1 MIMKKSNKALISFLC
16 VALSVI
22 LAASFAG
29 CAGKKQTEE
38 PTNEATVDEADKTYP
53 VSTDDEA
60 KAIGGL
66 EAMGFDPATLGIEP
80 EIINDDNPVGF
91 QLDKPKKGENIAVLH
106 TDYGDITLRL
116 FPSQAPKTV
125 TNFVNLAK
133 AGKYN
138 NTTFH
143 RVIKD
148 FVIQGGHSGEDPNH
162 PNGIS
167 SYGDEFKDEFC
178 DKLFNIRG
186 AVSMANN
193 AKDSN
198 GSQFFI
204 NQTTKDAFVNGG
216 GWAKYDELWEGVKT
230 QLKNY
235 RDSNLLQAFVDEN
248 GDKFINTAVIPD
260 EVKVLY
266 NQNGGNPN
274 LDGVYNAAD
283 RGNTVFAQVIDGMD
297 TVDKIAAAKVGDKD
311 VPLENIVINSVEIKK
326 Y

>member
-1 MIMKKSNKALISFLC
+1 MIMREFNKALISFLC
-16 VALSVI
+16 VALSLV
-22 LAASFAG
+22 LALSFVG
-29 CAGKKQTEE
+29 CSGKKQTEE
-38 PTNEATVDEADKTYP
+38 DTKAATADEAETTYP

-80 EIINDDNPVGF
+80 NITEDDNAVGF
-91 QLDKPKKGENIAVLH
+91 QLEKPQKGENIAVLH

-116 FPSQAPKTV
+116 FQKQAPKTV

-148 FVIQGGHSGEDPNH
+148 FVIQGGHYGEDPNH

-167 SYGDEFKDEFC
+167 SYGDEFEDEFC
-178 DKLFNIRG
+178 DKLYNIRG
-186 AVSMANN
+186 AVSMANS

-204 NQTTKDAFVNGG
+204 NQTTKDKFVNDG
-216 GWAKYDELWEGVKT
+216 GWTKFDDVWKNIKT
-230 QLKNY
+230 RLKSY
-235 RDSNLLQAFVDEN
+235 KDSNLVKAFIDEN
-248 GDKFINTAVIPD
+248 GDKFINTAIIPE
-260 EVKVLY
+260 EVKSLY
-266 NQNGGNPN
+266 NENGGNPN
-274 LDGVYNAAD
+274 LDGVFNAAD

-297 TVDKIAAAKVGDKD
+297 VVDKIANVTVDDKD
-311 VPLENIVINSVEIKK
+311 VPLENVVINSVEIKK

>member
-1 MIMKKSNKALISFLC
+1 MIMRQFNKALISFLC
-16 VALSVI
+16 VALSLV
-22 LAASFAG
+22 LALSFVG
-29 CAGKKQTEE
+29 CSGNKQTDED
-38 PTNEATVDEADKTYP
+38 TKAATVDEVETTFP

-66 EAMGFDPATLGIEP
+66 EALGFDPATLGIEP
-80 EIINDDNPVGF
+80 KIKEDDNAVGF
-91 QLDKPKKGENIAVLH
+91 QLEKPQKGETIAVLH
-106 TDYGDITLRL
+106 TDYGDITLR
-116 FPSQAPKTV
+116 FFAKQAPKTV

-148 FVIQGGHSGEDPNH
+148 FVIQGGHYGEDQNH

-167 SYGDEFKDEFC
+167 SYGDEFEDEFC

-204 NQTTKDAFVNGG
+204 NQTTKDSFVSNGG
-216 GWAKYDELWEGVKT
+216 WSKYDEVWENIRT

-235 RDSNLLQAFVDEN
+235 KDSNLLNAFVDEN
-248 GDKFINTAVIPD
+248 GDKFINTAIIPD
-260 EVKVLY
+260 EVKSLY
-266 NQNGGNPN
+266 NKNGGNPN
-274 LDGVYNAAD
+274 LDGVFNAAD

-297 TVDKIAAAKVGDKD
+297 VVDKIANVKTDDKD
-311 VPLENIVINSVEIKK
+311 VPLENVVINSVEIKK

>member
-1 MIMKKSNKALISFLC
+1 MRKFNKALISFLC
-16 VALSVI
+16 VALSLV
-22 LAASFAG
+22 LALSFAG
-29 CAGKKQTEE
+29 CSGKKQTEE
-38 PTNEATVDEADKTYP
+38 DTKAATADEADTTYP

-60 KAIGGL
+60 KAISGL

-80 EIINDDNPVGF
+80 KIIEDDNAVGF
-91 QLDKPKKGENIAVLH
+91 QLEKPQKGDTIAVIH

-116 FPSQAPKTV
+116 FQKQAPKTV

-148 FVIQGGHSGEDPNH
+148 FVIQGGHYGEDPNH

-167 SYGDEFKDEFC
+167 SYGDEFEDEFC
-178 DKLFNIRG
+178 DKLYNIRG
-186 AVSMANN
+186 AVSMANS

-204 NQTTKDAFVNGG
+204 NQTTKDKFVNDG
-216 GWAKYDELWEGVKT
+216 GWTKFDDVWKNIKT
-230 QLKNY
+230 RLKSY
-235 RDSNLLQAFVDEN
+235 KDSNLVKAFIDEN
-248 GDKFINTAVIPD
+248 GDKFINTAIIPE
-260 EVKVLY
+260 EVKSLY
-266 NQNGGNPN
+266 NENGGNPN
-274 LDGVYNAAD
+274 LDGVFNAAD

-297 TVDKIAAAKVGDKD
+297 VVDKIANVTVDDKD
-311 VPLENIVINSVEIKK
+311 VPLENVVINSVEIKK

>member
-1 MIMKKSNKALISFLC
+1 MKQFNKALISFMC
-16 VALSVI
+16 VALSLV
-22 LAASFAG
+22 LALSFAG
-29 CAGKKQTEE
+29 CSTSKQTEGS
-38 PTNEATVDEADKTYP
+38 TNAATGDEADETYP

-66 EAMGFDPATLGIEP
+66 EAMGFDPAILGIEP
-80 EIINDDNPVGF
+80 EILSDDNPVGF
-91 QLDKPKKGENIAVLH
+91 QLDKPQKGETIAVLH
-106 TDYGDITLRL
+106 TDSGDITLRL
-116 FPSQAPKTV
+116 FPKQAPKTV

-143 RVIKD
+143 RVIKS

-167 SYGDEFKDEFC
+167 SYGDEFEDEFC

-186 AVSMANN
+186 AISMANN

-204 NQTTKDAFVNGG
+204 NQTTKDDFASDG
-216 GWAKYDELWEGVKT
+216 GWSKYDDLWDGVKT

-260 EVKVLY
+260 DVKKLY
-266 NQNGGNPN
+266 DENGGNPN
-274 LDGVYNAAD
+274 LDGVFNAAD
-283 RGNTVFAQVIDGMD
+283 RGNTVFAQVINGMD
-297 TVDKIAAAKVGDKD
+297 VVDKIANVKTDDKD
-311 VPLENIVINSVEIKK
+311 VPLENVVIKSVEIKT

>member
-1 MIMKKSNKALISFLC
+1 MKQFNKALISFMC
-16 VALSVI
+16 VALSLV
-22 LAASFAG
+22 LALSFAG
-29 CAGKKQTEE
+29 CSTSKQTGET
-38 PTNEATVDEADKTYP
+38 TNAATGDEADETYP

-66 EAMGFDPATLGIEP
+66 EAMGFDPAILGIEP
-80 EIINDDNPVGF
+80 EILSDDNPVGF
-91 QLDKPKKGENIAVLH
+91 QLDKPQKGETIAVIH
-106 TDYGDITLRL
+106 TDSGDITLRL
-116 FPSQAPKTV
+116 FPKQAPKTV

-143 RVIKD
+143 RVIKS
-148 FVIQGGHSGEDPNH
+148 FVIQGGHYGEDQNH

-167 SYGDEFKDEFC
+167 SYGDEFEDEFC

-204 NQTTKDAFVNGG
+204 NQTTNDDFLSDG
-216 GWAKYDELWEGVKT
+216 GWSKYDDLWDGVKT

-235 RDSNLLQAFVDEN
+235 RESNLLQAFVDEN

-260 EVKVLY
+260 DVKTLY

-274 LDGVYNAAD
+274 LDGVFNAAD
-283 RGNTVFAQVIDGMD
+283 RGNTVFAQVIGGMD
-297 TVDKIAAAKVGDKD
+297 VVDKIANVKTNDKD
-311 VPLENIVINSVEIKK
+311 VPLENVVIKSVEIKT

>member
-1 MIMKKSNKALISFLC
+1 MIMRKFNKALISFLC
-16 VALSVI
+16 VALSLV
-22 LAASFAG
+22 LALSFVG
-29 CAGKKQTEE
+29 CSGKKQTEE
-38 PTNEATVDEADKTYP
+38 DTKAATADEAETTYP

-66 EAMGFDPATLGIEP
+66 ETMGFDPATLGIEP
-80 EIINDDNPVGF
+80 NITEDDNAVGF
-91 QLDKPKKGENIAVLH
+91 QLEKPQKGENIAVLH

-116 FPSQAPKTV
+116 FQKQAPKTV

-148 FVIQGGHSGEDPNH
+148 FVIQGGHYGEDPNH

-167 SYGDEFKDEFC
+167 SYGDEFEDEFC
-178 DKLFNIRG
+178 DKLYNIRG
-186 AVSMANN
+186 AVSMANS

-204 NQTTKDAFVNGG
+204 NQTGKDAFVKDG
-216 GWAKYDELWEGVKT
+216 GWGKYDELWEGVKT
-230 QLKNY
+230 QFKNY

-260 EVKVLY
+260 EVKSLY
-266 NQNGGNPN
+266 NENGGNPN
-274 LDGVYNAAD
+274 LDGVFNAAD

-297 TVDKIAAAKVGDKD
+297 VVDKIANVKVDDKD
-311 VPLENIVINSVEIKK
+311 VPLENVVINSVEIKK

>member
-1 MIMKKSNKALISFLC
+1 MKNFGKALTGALC
-16 VALSVI
+16 VALSLV
-22 LAASFAG
+22 LAFAFSG
-29 CAGKKQTEE
+29 CSGKTEE
-38 PTNEATVDEADKTYP
+38 KTSNATVDEAEKTYP
-53 VSTDDEA
+53 VSTGDEA

-66 EAMGFDPATLGIEP
+66 EALGFDPEALGIKP

-91 QLDKPKKGENIAVLH
+91 QLENPKKGDTIAVLH

-116 FPSQAPKTV
+116 FAEQAPMTV

-143 RVIKD
+143 RVIEG
-148 FVIQGGHSGEDPNH
+148 FVVQGGHSGEDPNH

-167 SYGDEFKDEFC
+167 SYGTEFEDEFC

-204 NQTTKDAFVNGG
+204 NQTTAGDFEKNGG
-216 GWAKYDELWEGVKT
+216 WSNYDDLWKNVKA
-230 QLKNY
+230 QLENY
-235 RDSNLLQAFVDEN
+235 RDSNLLSAFIDEN
-248 GDKFINTAVIPD
+248 GDKFIVPSVIPA
-260 EVKVLY
+260 EVKELY
-266 NQNGGNPN
+266 EKNGGNPN
-274 LDGVYNAAD
+274 LDGAFNAAD
-283 RGNTVFAQVIDGMD
+283 RGNTVFAQVISGMD
-297 TVDKIAAAKVGDKD
+297 VVDSIAKVEVDKNS
-311 VPLENIVINSVEIKK
+311 VPLENVVINSVEIKT

>member
-1 MIMKKSNKALISFLC
+1 MIMRKFNKALISFLC
-16 VALSVI
+16 VALSLV
-22 LAASFAG
+22 LALSFVG
-29 CAGKKQTEE
+29 CSGKKQTEE
-38 PTNEATVDEADKTYP
+38 DTKAATADETETTYP

-80 EIINDDNPVGF
+80 NITEDDNAVGF
-91 QLDKPKKGENIAVLH
+91 QLEKPQKGENIAVLH

-116 FPSQAPKTV
+116 FQKQAPKTV

-148 FVIQGGHSGEDPNH
+148 FVIQGGHYGEDPNH

-167 SYGDEFKDEFC
+167 SYGDEFEDEFC
-178 DKLFNIRG
+178 DKLYNIRG
-186 AVSMANN
+186 AVSMANS

-204 NQTTKDAFVNGG
+204 NQTGKDAFVKDG
-216 GWAKYDELWEGVKT
+216 GWGKYDELWEGVKT
-230 QLKNY
+230 QFKNY

-260 EVKVLY
+260 EVKSLY
-266 NQNGGNPN
+266 NENGGNPN
-274 LDGVYNAAD
+274 LDGVFNAAD

-297 TVDKIAAAKVGDKD
+297 VVDKIANVKVDDKD
-311 VPLENIVINSVEIKK
+311 VPLENVVINSVEIKK

>member
-1 MIMKKSNKALISFLC
+1 MRKFNKALISFLC
-16 VALSVI
+16 VALSLV
-22 LAASFAG
+22 LALSFVG
-29 CAGKKQTEE
+29 CSGKKQTEE
-38 PTNEATVDEADKTYP
+38 DTKAATADETETTYP

-80 EIINDDNPVGF
+80 NITEDDNAVGF
-91 QLDKPKKGENIAVLH
+91 QLEKPQKGENIAVLH

-116 FPSQAPKTV
+116 FQKQAPKTV

-148 FVIQGGHSGEDPNH
+148 FVIQGGHYGEDPNH

-167 SYGDEFKDEFC
+167 SYGDEFEDEFC
-178 DKLFNIRG
+178 DKLYNIRG
-186 AVSMANN
+186 AVSMANS

-204 NQTTKDAFVNGG
+204 NQTGKDAFVKDG
-216 GWAKYDELWEGVKT
+216 GWGKYDELWEGVKT
-230 QLKNY
+230 QFKNY

-260 EVKVLY
+260 EVKSLY
-266 NQNGGNPN
+266 NENGGNPN
-274 LDGVYNAAD
+274 LDGVFNAAD

-297 TVDKIAAAKVGDKD
+297 VVDKIANVKVDDKD
-311 VPLENIVINSVEIKK
+311 VPLENVVINSVEIKK